1 MDIYEPAEDSYL
13 LQKEVQKYAEGRVL
27 DVGTGSGIQG
37 LTAIKSPRVREVLSV
52 DINEHAIK
60 ELQQKINEQ
69 KLRKIKVLQSN
80 LFENVSGKFNT
91 IIFNPPYLP
100 QDEGIE
106 DAALYGGKNGWEIS
120 EQFFHKVSSHLI
132 SNGKILF
139 LFSTLTNKEK
149 IEELIA
155 HHLLQF
161 KELSSLKIPFETLY
175 VYEITKTDLLRE
187 LEVKRVEDLHFLARG
202 KRGVIYKGI
211 QQKAELI
218 KTHFAKQEIIHVAVK
233 TKREDSQAMG
243 RIENEV
249 NWLKIL
255 NKKGI
260 GPKLF
265 FYEEKYFV
273 YQFVEGELLIDW
285 IKEATKEESLS
296 VIMDLLNQC
305 FTMDQLG
312 VNKEEMH
319 HPHKHIYITK
329 GNKPVMIDFERCNRT
344 DKSKNVTQFVEFIR
358 RMKEEL
364 GKKGINLNSDE
375 LHELSKEYRKNPTKA
390 SLETI
395 INNLSS

>member
-13 LQKEVQKYAEGRVL
+13 LQKEVQTHAEGRVL
-27 DVGTGSGIQG
+27 DLGTGSGIQG
-37 LTAIKSPRVREVLSV
+37 LAAIKSPRVREVLSV
-52 DINEHAIK
+52 DINENAIS
-60 ELQQKINEQ
+60 ELQKIIKEQ
-69 KLRKIKVLQSN
+69 KLRKIKVLKSN
-80 LFENVSGKFNT
+80 LFENISGKFNT

-106 DAALYGGKNGWEIS
+106 DVALYGGKKGWETS
-120 EQFFHKVSSHLI
+120 EQFFHKASSHLI
-132 SNGKILF
+132 SSGKILF

-155 HHLLQF
+155 HHLFQF
-161 KELSSLKIPFETLY
+161 KELSSQKLAWEKLY

-187 LEVKRVEDLHFLARG
+187 LEIKRVEDIHFLAKG

-211 QQKAELI
+211 QERAELI
-218 KTHFAKQEIIHVAVK
+218 KTHFAKKETISIAIK

-260 GPKLF
+260 GPKLLF
-265 FYEEKYFV
+265 SSKTYFA
-273 YQFVEGELLIDW
+273 YKFVEGELFLDW
-285 IKEATKEESLS
+285 IKTATKEEILT
-296 VIMDLLNQC
+296 VIKNLLNQC
-305 FTMDQLG
+305 YVMDNIG

-329 GNKPVMIDFERCNRT
+329 NNNPVMIDFERCSRT
-344 DKSKNVTQFVEFIR
+344 ENPKNVTQFVEFLARIK
-358 RMKEEL
+358 KELKEFTY
-364 GKKGINLNSDE
+364 KPDE
-375 LHELSKEYRKNPTKA
+375 LRELAKEYKHSRD
-390 SLETI
+390 LEII

>member
-27 DVGTGSGIQG
+27 DVGTGQGIQG
-37 LTAIKSPRVREVLSV
+37 LTAITSPRVREVLSI
-52 DINEHAIK
+52 DINEDAVEK
-60 ELQQKINEQ
+60 LQEKIEAQ
-69 KLRKIKVLQSN
+69 KLRKIKVSQSN
-80 LFENVSGKFNT
+80 LFENVTGKFNT

-106 DAALYGGKNGWEIS
+106 DIALYGGKKGWEIS
-120 EQFFHKVSSHLI
+120 EQFFHKVSSYLI

-139 LFSTLTNKEK
+139 LFSTLTHKEK
-149 IEELIA
+149 IEELIT

-161 KELSSLKIPFETLY
+161 KELSSEKIPFETLY

-187 LEVKRVEDLHFLARG
+187 LEVKRVEELHFLAQG

-211 QQKAELI
+211 QQKAELV
-218 KTHFAKQEIIHVAVK
+218 KTHFAKQEIIQVAVK

-243 RIENEV
+243 RIENEA
-249 NWLKIL
+249 NWLKKL
-255 NKKGI
+255 NQKGI
-260 GPKLF
+260 GPKLLF
-265 FYEEKYFV
+265 SAELYFA
-273 YQFVEGELLIDW
+273 YKFVEGILILDW
-285 IKEATKEESLS
+285 IQDATKEEVLD
-296 VIMDLLNQC
+296 VFKDLLNQC
-305 FTMDQLG
+305 FTMDQLQ

-319 HPHKHIYITK
+319 HPQKHIFITK
-329 GNKPVMIDFERCNRT
+329 GNKPVMIDFERCNHT
-344 DKSKNVTQFVEFIR
+344 DKPKNVTQFVEFIA

-364 GKKGINLNSDE
+364 RKKGINVDQDQLR
-375 LHELSKEYRKNPTKA
+375 ELSKEYKQNPNKA

>member
-1 MDIYEPAEDSYL
+1 MNIYEPAEDSYL
-13 LQKEVQKYAEGRVL
+13 LQKEVQKHAEGRVL
-27 DVGTGSGIQG
+27 DLGTGSGIQG

-52 DINEHAIK
+52 DINEHA
-60 ELQQKINEQ
+60 LNHLQKIIKKQ
-69 KLRKIKVLQSN
+69 KLRKIKVLKSN
-80 LFENVSGKFNT
+80 LFEKVSGKFNT

-106 DAALYGGKNGWEIS
+106 DAALYGGKKGWEIS
-120 EQFFHKVSSHLI
+120 EKFLHTASSYLI

-149 IEELIA
+149 IEELITN
-155 HHLLQF
+155 HLFQF
-161 KELSSLKIPFETLY
+161 KELSSQKLAWEKLY

-187 LEVKRVEDLHFLARG
+187 LEIKRVEELHFLAKG

-211 QQKAELI
+211 QQKAELV
-218 KTHFAKQEIIHVAVK
+218 KTHFAKKEIIPIAIK

-260 GPKLF
+260 GPKLLF
-265 FYEEKYFV
+265 SNKNYFA
-273 YQFVEGELLIDW
+273 YKFVEGVLFLDW
-285 IKEATKEESLS
+285 IKTATKKEIFL
-296 VIMDLLNQC
+296 VIKDLLNQC
-305 FTMDQLG
+305 FIMDQIG

-319 HPHKHIYITK
+319 HPHKHIFITK
-329 GNKPVMIDFERCNRT
+329 HNKPVMIDFERCSRT
-344 DKSKNVTQFVEFIR
+344 ENPKNVTQFVEFLAR
-358 RMKEEL
+358 VRKELKEFTYD
-364 GKKGINLNSDE
+364 SDE
-375 LHELSKEYRKNPTKA
+375 LRRLAKEYKANLTKT